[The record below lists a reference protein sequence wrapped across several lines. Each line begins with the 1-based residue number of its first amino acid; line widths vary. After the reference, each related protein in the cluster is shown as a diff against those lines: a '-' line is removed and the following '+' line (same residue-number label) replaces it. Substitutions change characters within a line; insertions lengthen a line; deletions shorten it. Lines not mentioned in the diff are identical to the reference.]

1 MNYAVIKTG
10 GKQHKVEEGEIIS
23 IEKLNAEEGEKVEF
37 EEVLAIKS
45 EGKLQ
50 VGSPVIDGAKVT
62 GTGLSQ
68 EKDKKVVIIKMR
80 RRQDYRSKQGHR
92 QKLTKVKIDSIKIYL
107 WHIKKLGA
115 APEMEVTQILSF

>member
-23 IEKLNAEEGEKVEF
+23 IEKLNIEEGEKVEF
-37 EEVLAIKS
+37 EEVLAVKTN
-45 EGKLQ
+45 GKLQ
-50 VGSPVIDGAKVT
+50 VGATLLTGAKVT
-62 GTGLSQ
+62 GTVISQ

-92 QKLTKVKIDSIKIYL
+92 QKITKVKIDSIKI
-107 WHIKKLGA
+107 
-115 APEMEVTQILSF
+115 

>member
-23 IEKLNAEEGEKVEF
+23 IEKLNAEEGDKVEF
-37 EEVLAIKS
+37 EEVLAIKL

-50 VGSPVIDGAKVT
+50 VGSPVIDGAKVIAT
-62 GTGLSQ
+62 VVSQ

-92 QKLTKVKIDSIKIYL
+92 QKLTKVKIDSIKI
-107 WHIKKLGA
+107 
-115 APEMEVTQILSF
+115 